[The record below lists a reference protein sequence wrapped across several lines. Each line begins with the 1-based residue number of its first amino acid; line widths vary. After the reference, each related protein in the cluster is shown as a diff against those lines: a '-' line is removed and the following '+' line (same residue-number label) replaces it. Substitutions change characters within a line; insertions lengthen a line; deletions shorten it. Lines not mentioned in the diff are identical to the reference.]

1 MNISDYIFAISIL
14 LSIVVGIKC
23 RSKCCGKDCEFEMS
37 KEEDDEDGKTLRSI
51 SIGRKSKTKSIKS
64 NDVIVI

>member
-23 RSKCCGKDCEFEMS
+23 RSKDCEMEMT

-51 SIGRKSKTKSIKS
+51 SIGRKSKTKSIKP